1 MCDDKDSSSTFH
13 FPLSC
18 AKKGWI
24 RLMLETVFPYS
35 GGGTTTTANGIVTT
49 FPGDELRDIIVVK
62 WIIVD
67 VKY

>member
-1 MCDDKDSSSTFH
+1 
-13 FPLSC
+13 
-18 AKKGWI
+18 
-24 RLMLETVFPYS
+24 MLETVFPYS

-49 FPGDELRDIIVVK
+49 FPGDELRDILVVK

>member
-1 MCDDKDSSSTFH
+1 MIRIHHRLSAFLYHVLKKDGSD
-13 FPLSC
+13 SC
-18 AKKGWI
+18 LTLFSLI
-24 RLMLETVFPYS
+24 R